1 MKRMFYPQLAWDSIR
16 KNKQLYVPYIL
27 TCIGMVMMYNII
39 TGLALAN
46 TPEAYV
52 GGGYIGALLGMGG
65 WVIALFSCIFLFYT
79 NSFLMRRRKK
89 EFGLYNILGMSKWS
103 IVKILFWETLII
115 SVISLTVGLIL
126 GILLSKL
133 AELGL
138 MNIIHEEINYRFT
151 IFGKSIVMTLKI
163 FGTIFGLLFFNSVIR
178 LASSNA
184 ITLVRSENRGEKPP
198 KGNWLLGMLGILLLA
213 YGYYLSVTIK
223 NPTEAFNTG
232 FTAVLMVIVGTYLIM
247 ICCSVLF
254 CRILKRRQGYYYK
267 ANHFVSV
274 SSMAYRMKRNGAGL
288 ASICILAT
296 MTLVIMSTTTCLY
309 AGLEDSLNQRCP
321 RDISI
326 EFGMQDPEGMQ
337 EENIRD
343 LQSGILDT
351 IQMYGLSPKR
361 ICSYRYAVLY
371 GVLEEDVAVTNP
383 NGLMGMMTDSLGTE
397 MYCYCFVPLSD
408 YNELMGTE
416 ETLEAGEVLISTN
429 RTAYPYDTLSFEDGR
444 EVSVK
449 KKVDFIFSGESMMS
463 IFSSMAVIVPDLD
476 AALQGDQAIVSVMD
490 DSFFDRGWFYAFD
503 LPADAKTTQQV
514 YQELDRVFGSDDLK
528 SRYGYDV
535 VSCEE
540 REDLR
545 QSFYQITGGL
555 FYLGI
560 LLSIVF
566 LFATI
571 LIIYYKQ
578 ISEGYEDEARFEIMQ
593 KIGMTK
599 KEIRKSINSQIL
611 TVFFLP
617 LILAVVHLA
626 FAFPMFHK
634 MLMLFNLFNIR
645 LFIVTTGISVLIFAV
660 FYALV
665 YRITSD
671 VYYKIVSEAKQ

>member
-1 MKRMFYPQLAWDSIR
+1 
-16 KNKQLYVPYIL
+16 
-27 TCIGMVMMYNII
+27 
-39 TGLALAN
+39 
-46 TPEAYV
+46 
-52 GGGYIGALLGMGG
+52 
-65 WVIALFSCIFLFYT
+65 
-79 NSFLMRRRKK
+79 
-89 EFGLYNILGMSKWS
+89 
-103 IVKILFWETLII
+103 
-115 SVISLTVGLIL
+115 
-126 GILLSKL
+126 
-133 AELGL
+133 
-138 MNIIHEEINYRFT
+138 
-151 IFGKSIVMTLKI
+151 
-163 FGTIFGLLFFNSVIR
+163 
-178 LASSNA
+178 
-184 ITLVRSENRGEKPP
+184 
-198 KGNWLLGMLGILLLA
+198 
-213 YGYYLSVTIK
+213 
-223 NPTEAFNTG
+223 
-232 FTAVLMVIVGTYLIM
+232 
-247 ICCSVLF
+247 
-254 CRILKRRQGYYYK
+254 
-267 ANHFVSV
+267 
-274 SSMAYRMKRNGAGL
+274 
-288 ASICILAT
+288 
-296 MTLVIMSTTTCLY
+296 
-309 AGLEDSLNQRCP
+309 
-321 RDISI
+321 
-326 EFGMQDPEGMQ
+326 
-337 EENIRD
+337 
-343 LQSGILDT
+343 
-351 IQMYGLSPKR
+351 
-361 ICSYRYAVLY
+361 
-371 GVLEEDVAVTNP
+371 
-383 NGLMGMMTDSLGTE
+383 
-397 MYCYCFVPLSD
+397 
-408 YNELMGTE
+408 
-416 ETLEAGEVLISTN
+416 
-429 RTAYPYDTLSFEDGR
+429 
-444 EVSVK
+444 
-449 KKVDFIFSGESMMS
+449 MS